1 MQITFRYFLNATY
14 CPKVNWQSRLKN
26 PSSILKTIENWELRR
41 KDWGSRI
48 KDCGLRDCQL
58 TFAWYYIFI
67 KFQST
72 AFLLQ
77 KKFIPNNMVLI
88 QSKEIYFIISFT
100 FAIFRLK
107 DNKLLLLGRHVFAW
121 PTSVLVIESA
131 WKKQQWKMQQ
141 PNFTVCDDNFWNK
154 MKLAYFWHFQ
164 KGHMSYYTLFFP
176 KYVHTS
182 S

>member
-1 MQITFRYFLNATY
+1 MQITFRYFVNATY

-48 KDCGLRDCQL
+48 EDCGLRDCQL
-58 TFAWYYIFI
+58 TFECTIYLSNFKALLSCYRKNLHLITWFRYSQRIYT
-67 KFQST
+67 SLYPL
-72 AFLLQ
+72 LLQ
-77 KKFIPNNMVLI
+77 FSERQQSPPTWKTCFRMTNICVSYRECLEKNNSGKCNNLTWI
-88 QSKEIYFIISFT
+88 
-100 FAIFRLK
+100 
-107 DNKLLLLGRHVFAW
+107 
-121 PTSVLVIESA
+121 
-131 WKKQQWKMQQ
+131 
-141 PNFTVCDDNFWNK
+141 TVCDDNFWNK